1 MTKLNATIF
10 VFTIALTIS
19 SASLFGQNSPRVAA
33 LPPIAPSMKGLP
45 SVVHSDVSDI
55 SEVISGDLSP
65 ELEPLSMGDEVVGE
79 EAVGEDYF
87 QKDVNGSVE
96 QPLSADRNRVFGI
109 NVLSMSRANFNDAR
123 LFEGGLTSGRIT
135 LEDTGGLELFMTNRY
150 SQGQGWELRYFG
162 LFGGSETISETFF
175 PSGAAASL
183 TRDGD
188 AHNLEVNYLRQA
200 EGPLSGLGLNL
211 NEVIYGIRYF
221 QFNDGLN
228 FNSNFSTSFRQRAE
242 NSLFGLQIG
251 RRLEKQFGYGIGFVG
266 TGKLGIYNNNVD
278 SSFSSNGGP
287 TFTDTKDDVA
297 FLGELDLGVTYTFKP
312 NMRAKL
318 GYRAIAVS
326 ELGIAERQSSVGGS
340 PVHTPDSDGDAYI
353 EGGYIGIE
361 FVR

>member
-150 SQGQGWELRYFG
+150 SQGQGWDCLLYT
-162 LFGGSETISETFF
+162 S
-175 PSGAAASL
+175 PSP
-183 TRDGD
+183 RD
-188 AHNLEVNYLRQA
+188 
-200 EGPLSGLGLNL
+200 S
-211 NEVIYGIRYF
+211 
-221 QFNDGLN
+221 
-228 FNSNFSTSFRQRAE
+228 
-242 NSLFGLQIG
+242 
-251 RRLEKQFGYGIGFVG
+251 
-266 TGKLGIYNNNVD
+266 
-278 SSFSSNGGP
+278 
-287 TFTDTKDDVA
+287 
-297 FLGELDLGVTYTFKP
+297 
-312 NMRAKL
+312 
-318 GYRAIAVS
+318 
-326 ELGIAERQSSVGGS
+326 
-340 PVHTPDSDGDAYI
+340 
-353 EGGYIGIE
+353 
-361 FVR
+361 